1 MDSTEQKPIGDVAM
15 VESAQPEKPDNA
27 MHVEAWTNG
36 PKSKA
41 EKKLVRKLDATILP
55 MLTFSFFIAY
65 LVSGYGSGAESNLL

>member
-1 MDSTEQKPIGDVAM
+1 MDSTEQKPIGDVTM

-41 EKKLVRKLDATILP
+41 EKKLVRKLDAT